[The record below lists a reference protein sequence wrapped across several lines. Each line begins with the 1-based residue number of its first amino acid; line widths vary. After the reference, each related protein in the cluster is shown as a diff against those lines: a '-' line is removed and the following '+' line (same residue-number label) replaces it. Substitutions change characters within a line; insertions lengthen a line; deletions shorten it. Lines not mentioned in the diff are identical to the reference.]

1 MTSKAF
7 KVKFMHPVAVILHQ
21 VTVILISSKFDE
33 IDDNITAIRD
43 LREYVHKQV
52 V

>member
-1 MTSKAF
+1 
-7 KVKFMHPVAVILHQ
+7 MHPVAVILHQ
-21 VTVILISSKFDE
+21 VTVVLIASKFDE

-52 V
+52 AS